1 MRWLQP
7 SQIPSRRFFSARG
20 FDEATG
26 TLTEGTDLKAAQ
38 AVLEE
43 KVKLFEEAYH
53 NEMGAGD
60 DVKLPGREFTK
71 TRLRSS
77 DFVLYGED
85 IPDNYL
91 GQLRNGSVVAEAYYD
106 PADPAGRTFAVII
119 SAEHDGFKEMIWIS
133 VRPEF
138 MRDSKA
144 IIDFLKFFI
153 NECRQ
158 EGSYRGVFIEL
169 HVDEHTSEMAKLLEA
184 AGMQVYTEKNNI
196 YECTLKEVAGERE
209 LLMAAQRLH
218 CRPLAKLSEKERD
231 DIESR
236 IEKSR
241 FPVPVALPIMW
252 NTYRQDLSFA
262 YMGSDPKEAGLLQA
276 ACRKAYTHSHPWG
289 YRPGCDLVLIKMSLW
304 PLTLKR
310 MRSILKMK

>member
-1 MRWLQP
+1 METGILSDGSLSPRKKGDLFWKKYKLQE
-7 SQIPSRRFFSARG
+7 QAEREHKHSRHAELFIKSVMALYIDTMADPGEKLDGNEFKIFPPTATGWDIKRHALARAMKCRDGFKMDGGGESALAAALSDTITAFFSARG

-77 DFVLYGED
+77 DFVLYGE
-85 IPDNYL
+85 
-91 GQLRNGSVVAEAYYD
+91 
-106 PADPAGRTFAVII
+106 
-119 SAEHDGFKEMIWIS
+119 
-133 VRPEF
+133 
-138 MRDSKA
+138 
-144 IIDFLKFFI
+144 
-153 NECRQ
+153 
-158 EGSYRGVFIEL
+158 VFIEL

-218 CRPLAKLSEKERD
+218 CRPLVGKLIPTATRG
-231 DIESR
+231 DI
-236 IEKSR
+236 
-241 FPVPVALPIMW
+241 V
-252 NTYRQDLSFA
+252 
-262 YMGSDPKEAGLLQA
+262 QA
-276 ACRKAYTHSHPWG
+276 VIWF
-289 YRPGCDLVLIKMSLW
+289 
-304 PLTLKR
+304 
-310 MRSILKMK
+310 